1 MRSST
6 ATTKFTGTLTN
17 REAIGKREAG
27 VMAFAHWVLQNTA
40 GKFLFVDLQGM
51 KCTITERDGDGI
63 LMLFDLMSHS
73 YTQTSCAGDHGPKG
87 IYAFLGSHICTTVC
101 KAMKLISLPELCTIL
116 QRNIDD
122 HAYEDQIAQEHGLAV
137 DEYPG
142 DREQLQREGFLQPP
156 TIETT

>member
-17 REAIGKREAG
+17 REAIGKWEAG
-27 VMAFAHWVLQNTA
+27 IMAFAHWVLQNTA

-63 LMLFDLMSHS
+63 LMLFDPMSHS

-101 KAMKLISLPELCTIL
+101 KAMKLISL
-116 QRNIDD
+116 
-122 HAYEDQIAQEHGLAV
+122 
-137 DEYPG
+137 
-142 DREQLQREGFLQPP
+142 
-156 TIETT
+156 